1 MEITANAI
9 QTVATNQNV
18 LFTDTVVPCGCSM
31 IHREGSGLITVKGS
45 CCNQSR
51 ARFRVFFSGNI
62 ATPTGVTPGV
72 TDSIAI
78 SLNGE
83 AVESSIM
90 SITPGAVNQYFNVA
104 SAVFIEVP
112 KGYNV
117 TIAVKNSGDNA
128 VNVQNANLIVERVA

>member
-51 ARFRVFFSGNI
+51 ARFRVLFSGNI
-62 ATPTGVTPGV
+62 ASTEATP
-72 TDSIAI
+72 AI
-78 SLNGE
+78 SLAIALDGE
-83 AVESSIM
+83 
-90 SITPGAVNQYFNVA
+90 PVA
-104 SAVFIEVP
+104 SSTMIVSPTVLNRFWNVSSSVFIEVP
-112 KGYNV
+112 KGYNM
-117 TIAVKNSGDNA
+117 TIAVKNTSTTTID
-128 VNVQNANLIVERVA
+128 VQNANLIVERVA